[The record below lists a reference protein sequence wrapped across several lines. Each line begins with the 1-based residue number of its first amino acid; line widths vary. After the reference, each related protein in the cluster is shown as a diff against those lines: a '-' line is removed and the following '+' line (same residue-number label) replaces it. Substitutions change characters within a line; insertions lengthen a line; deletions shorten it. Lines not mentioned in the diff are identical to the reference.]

1 MSQVYFIW
9 NTCPLMTD
17 TKHAWFGCP
26 QYCGNDY
33 RGLGEGALTLALLL
47 IMLFT
52 KVALRKLRTD
62 AGKGLDAKRFPHMA
76 KGNGG
81 SCVNPQYNNWS
92 WWVPWHKMNCYNIMP
107 SKTVVFE
114 QHYRKDVCSFSK
126 LHCCFCL
133 KG

>member
-62 AGKGLDAKRFPHMA
+62 AGKGLDAKSFPHMA
-76 KGNGG
+76 KGNGS
-81 SCVNPQYNNWS
+81 SCVNPQYNNGS
-92 WWVPWHKMNCYNIMP
+92 WWVPLALNEMP

-114 QHYRKDVCSFSK
+114 QHCRNVGIV
-126 LHCCFCL
+126 L
-133 KG
+133 

>member
-1 MSQVYFIW
+1 
-9 NTCPLMTD
+9 MTD
-17 TKHAWFGCP
+17 TEHAWFGCP

-76 KGNGG
+76 KKSGG
-81 SCVNPQYNNWS
+81 SCVNTS
-92 WWVPWHKMNCYNIMP
+92 SIIGVGGFLGTK
-107 SKTVVFE
+107 
-114 QHYRKDVCSFSK
+114 
-126 LHCCFCL
+126 
-133 KG
+133 

>member
-17 TKHAWFGCP
+17 TEHAWFGCP

-81 SCVNPQYNNWS
+81 SCVNPQYNNWT
-92 WWVPWHKMNCYNIMP
+92 WWVPWHKMNCDNIMP

-114 QHYRKDVCSFSK
+114 QHGRNVGSFVMLDCSF
-126 LHCCFCL
+126 CL
-133 KG
+133 RG